1 MRHYAVTVGIP
12 SGRIF
17 ALSLAFGI
25 YTRRTGEGRCEP
37 MLACTCTAIS
47 ARAWLVSATSPSIP
61 AVLRPVLRCVTC
73 RTLHSVLAQLRSIS
87 FWTFLAVG
95 QSPSC
100 TALKIRPRSRRT
112 CSSWCRQF
120 TRSQAS
126 PSNEDRPSGP
136 FTEVSNLPISSGI
149 YPRFASKAHLPT
161 SAPLRAGHTVPYPA
175 SYAGRPAE
183 EPTIASRFP
192 VPFQAPAFASW
203 APCPTGEFRFLYS
216 RPTRTRDAPW
226 TPAGVYT
233 FRTRETRPGWVPS
246 VSRGRGVPPSR
257 ATSPAGH
264 VRFSAASPA
273 PRQSFHL
280 RGSKSRD
287 ISQGF
292 NRSPVRPSSR
302 PWSPGGAGT
311 LRLSPELSTL
321 PLPATHLGAK
331 TGHTDTDPGL
341 YHRHNRTS
349 FVQPTQLVRPRVAM
363 PPFSCPASAS
373 WAPQSRQG
381 LPPPLLSAYRTT
393 CAYPHLRCGP

>member
-1 MRHYAVTVGIP
+1 M
-12 SGRIF
+12 
-17 ALSLAFGI
+17 
-25 YTRRTGEGRCEP
+25 
-37 MLACTCTAIS
+37 
-47 ARAWLVSATSPSIP
+47 
-61 AVLRPVLRCVTC
+61 
-73 RTLHSVLAQLRSIS
+73 
-87 FWTFLAVG
+87 
-95 QSPSC
+95 
-100 TALKIRPRSRRT
+100 
-112 CSSWCRQF
+112 
-120 TRSQAS
+120 
-126 PSNEDRPSGP
+126 
-136 FTEVSNLPISSGI
+136 
-149 YPRFASKAHLPT
+149 
-161 SAPLRAGHTVPYPA
+161 SAPLRAGHIVPYPA
-175 SYAGRPAE
+175 SYAGRPTE

-257 ATSPAGH
+257 AASPAGH

-292 NRSPVRPSSR
+292 NRSPVRPSSS
-302 PWSPGGAGT
+302 PWPPGGART

-349 FVQPTQLVRPRVAM
+349 FAQPTQLVRPRVAM
-363 PPFSCPASAS
+363 LPFGHRRSLLGPSCARWGTGPS
-373 WAPQSRQG
+373 SR
-381 LPPPLLSAYRTT
+381 SAYRRASRRTPSGLS
-393 CAYPHLRCGP
+393 CSACDRCGRGGCPLNPGDGGALPAGQVRPAGTRRLPAAGPCSPAFCLPPAEVLMTRRHRGFTCVHPSGLPQPVVPRVEREPLGLSPGFAPCSYPQRTPGRGRSLRTGPGATSPTSADLPSTSATLRMRPHVAPPG

>member
-1 MRHYAVTVGIP
+1 
-12 SGRIF
+12 
-17 ALSLAFGI
+17 L
-25 YTRRTGEGRCEP
+25 
-37 MLACTCTAIS
+37 
-47 ARAWLVSATSPSIP
+47 
-61 AVLRPVLRCVTC
+61 PV
-73 RTLHSVLAQLRSIS
+73 
-87 FWTFLAVG
+87 
-95 QSPSC
+95 
-100 TALKIRPRSRRT
+100 
-112 CSSWCRQF
+112 
-120 TRSQAS
+120 
-126 PSNEDRPSGP
+126 
-136 FTEVSNLPISSGI
+136 SSGI
-149 YPRFASKAHLPT
+149 YPRFASKAHLPM
-161 SAPLRAGHTVPYPA
+161 SAPLRAGHIVPYPA
-175 SYAGRPAE
+175 SYAGRPTE

-257 ATSPAGH
+257 AASPAGH

-292 NRSPVRPSSR
+292 NRSPVRPSSS
-302 PWSPGGAGT
+302 PWPPGGART

-349 FVQPTQLVRPRVAM
+349 FAQPTQLVRPRVAM
-363 PPFSCPASAS
+363 LPFSRRPSLFGHPVPPGTSAPPYGRPTALPAHTRACT
-373 WAPQSRQG
+373 ADPDEV
-381 LPPPLLSAYRTT
+381 YTFRTHET
-393 CAYPHLRCGP
+393 QTGPGAFYTPGTAVLTGRR